1 MLRQSEIKERAKN
14 AGYQVEDEGGNSFT
28 VAESGMHWSTPR
40 ESVIFTA
47 CDIASIPI
55 VASTKKFERKLLE
68 DIDYYNKNAKKKVKK

>member
-1 MLRQSEIKERAKN
+1 MLRASEIMERAKS

-28 VAESGMHWSTPR
+28 VAEPGMHWSTPR

-55 VASTKKFERKLLE
+55 VASTAKFERKLLK
-68 DIDYYNKNAKKKVKK
+68 DIDYYNENAKRR